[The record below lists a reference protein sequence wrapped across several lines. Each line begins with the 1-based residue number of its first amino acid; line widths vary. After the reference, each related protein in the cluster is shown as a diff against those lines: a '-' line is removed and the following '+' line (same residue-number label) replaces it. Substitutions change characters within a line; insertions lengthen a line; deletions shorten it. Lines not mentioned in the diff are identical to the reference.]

1 MFKTLMTSDVE
12 MRQYSSTSLIVGST
26 NTSSFKQDI
35 LKPKNVKIC
44 NEVTGHHCLH
54 YYYVL

>member
-1 MFKTLMTSDVE
+1 MFKTLMTPDVE

-35 LKPKNVKIC
+35 LKPKNVKIY
-44 NEVTGHHCLH
+44 LS
-54 YYYVL
+54 